1 MKERSAAHNTFT
13 LERVYSAAPARVF
26 AAFSDPAIKSRWF
39 AGPSEWAVERALFE
53 FRVGGRERVISK
65 PTEGPA
71 HRFDAT
77 YMDIVRDE
85 RIVYTYTMHMDDTL
99 TSISVATFEFRPVPE
114 GARLVLTEQ
123 GAFLDGHDRPGQ
135 REAGTRG
142 LLEKLAKAL

>member
-1 MKERSAAHNTFT
+1 MKERTVAHDTFT
-13 LERVYSAAPARVF
+13 LERVYATAPQRVF
-26 AAFSDPAIKSRWF
+26 AAFSDPAVKARWF
-39 AGPSEWAVERALFE
+39 AGPSEWTVDRALFE

-65 PTEGPA
+65 PHSGPA

-77 YMDIVRDE
+77 YLDIVADQ